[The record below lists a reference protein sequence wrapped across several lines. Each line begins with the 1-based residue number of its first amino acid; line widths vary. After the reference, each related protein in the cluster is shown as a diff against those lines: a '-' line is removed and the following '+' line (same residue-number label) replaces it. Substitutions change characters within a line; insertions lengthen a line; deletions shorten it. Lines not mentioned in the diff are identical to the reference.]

1 MIRDILKTATKTA
14 VNWVGN
20 TLGLPTGVTKGASD
34 IAESLF
40 TKKVTEVTDS
50 LFTKSGAGGEF
61 QIIDTSLKQMPR
73 FGGRLGFN
81 ASRMAGGAKGYA
93 ETVNPETLYAAWD
106 RRLGKYYSD
115 KYKVSRTV
123 KGKVV

>member
-1 MIRDILKTATKTA
+1 MIREILGKA
-14 VNWVGN
+14 
-20 TLGLPTGVTKGASD
+20 TKGAIEWVGGKLGVPSG
-34 IAESLF
+34 ITE
-40 TKKVTEVTDS
+40 KVTDVTDS
-50 LFTKSGAGGEF
+50 LFTKQVGGSEF
-61 QIIDTSLKQMPR
+61 QIIDTSVQQPR

-115 KYKVSRTV
+115 KYKVARTV

>member
-1 MIRDILKTATKTA
+1 MIRDFMKEVTKKS
-14 VNWVGN
+14 VDWLGE
-20 TLGLPTGVTKGASD
+20 TLGLPDPVQKGLEKVTG
-34 IAESLF
+34 SLF
-40 TKKVTEVTDS
+40 TKQQ
-50 LFTKSGAGGEF
+50 GGDF
-61 QIIDTSLKQMPR
+61 KIIDTSLDRMPR
-73 FGGRLGFN
+73 FGGRMGYS

-115 KYKVSRTV
+115 KYKVARTV

>member
-1 MIRDILKTATKTA
+1 MIRDVLKKATKGA
-14 VNWVGN
+14 VTWLGT
-20 TLGLPTGVTKGASD
+20 TLGLPGPVQKGL
-34 IAESLF
+34 E
-40 TKKVTEVTDS
+40 KVTGS

-61 QIIDTSLKQMPR
+61 KIIDTSMASPNFTK
-73 FGGRLGFN
+73 FGMRT
-81 ASRMAGGAKGYA
+81 STPGGSSKARGYA

-115 KYKVSRTV
+115 KYKVARTV

>member
-1 MIRDILKTATKTA
+1 MIREILGKA
-14 VNWVGN
+14 
-20 TLGLPTGVTKGASD
+20 TKGAIEWVGGKLGVPSG
-34 IAESLF
+34 ITE
-40 TKKVTEVTDS
+40 KVTDVTDS
-50 LFTKSGAGGEF
+50 LFTKSGAGGKFE
-61 QIIDTSLKQMPR
+61 IIDTSLKQMPR
-73 FGGRLGFN
+73 FGGRLPYS

-115 KYKVSRTV
+115 KYKVARTV

>member
-1 MIRDILKTATKTA
+1 MIRDILGKA
-14 VNWVGN
+14 
-20 TLGLPTGVTKGASD
+20 TKGAIEWIGGKLGVPSG
-34 IAESLF
+34 ITE
-40 TKKVTEVTDS
+40 KVTDVTDS

-73 FGGRLGFN
+73 FGGRMGYS

-115 KYKVSRTV
+115 KYKVARTV

>member
-1 MIRDILKTATKTA
+1 MIRDFMKEVTKKS
-14 VNWVGN
+14 VDWLGK
-20 TLGLPTGVTKGASD
+20 TLGLPGPVQKGL
-34 IAESLF
+34 E
-40 TKKVTEVTDS
+40 KVTGS

-61 QIIDTSLKQMPR
+61 KIIDTSMASPNFTK
-73 FGGRLGFN
+73 FGMRT
-81 ASRMAGGAKGYA
+81 STPGGSSKARGYA

-106 RRLGKYYSD
+106 RRLGIYYSD

>member
-1 MIRDILKTATKTA
+1 MIRDVLKTATKAA
-14 VNWVGN
+14 VNWVGGK
-20 TLGLPTGVTKGASD
+20 LGVPTPIT
-34 IAESLF
+34 E
-40 TKKVTEVTDS
+40 KVTDVTDS
-50 LFTKSGAGGEF
+50 LFTKQVGGEF
-61 QIIDTSLKQMPR
+61 QIIDTSLKSMPR

-115 KYKVSRTV
+115 KYKVARTV

>member
-1 MIRDILKTATKTA
+1 MIREILGKA
-14 VNWVGN
+14 
-20 TLGLPTGVTKGASD
+20 TKGAIEWVGGKLGVPSG
-34 IAESLF
+34 ITE
-40 TKKVTEVTDS
+40 KVTDVTDS

-61 QIIDTSLKQMPR
+61 QIIDTSLRQMPR
-73 FGGRLGFN
+73 FGGRMGYS
-81 ASRMAGGAKGYA
+81 ASRMAGGARDYA

-115 KYKVSRTV
+115 KYKVARTV

>member
-1 MIRDILKTATKTA
+1 MIRDFMKEVTKKS
-14 VNWVGN
+14 VDWLGE
-20 TLGLPTGVTKGASD
+20 TLGLPGPVQKGL
-34 IAESLF
+34 E
-40 TKKVTEVTDS
+40 KVTGS

-61 QIIDTSLKQMPR
+61 QIIDTSLQSMPR
-73 FGGRLGFN
+73 FGGRMGYN

-106 RRLGKYYSD
+106 KRLGKYYSD

>member
-1 MIRDILKTATKTA
+1 MIRDVLKTATKAA
-14 VNWVGN
+14 VTWVGGK
-20 TLGLPTGVTKGASD
+20 LGVPAP
-34 IAESLF
+34 I
-40 TKKVTEVTDS
+40 TKKVTDVTDS

-61 QIIDTSLKQMPR
+61 QVIDTSLKQMPR

-115 KYKVSRTV
+115 KYKVARTV

>member
-1 MIRDILKTATKTA
+1 MIRDILGKA
-14 VNWVGN
+14 
-20 TLGLPTGVTKGASD
+20 TKGAIEWVGGKLGVPSG
-34 IAESLF
+34 ITE
-40 TKKVTEVTDS
+40 KVTDVTDS
-50 LFTKSGAGGEF
+50 LFTKSNAGGSEF
-61 QIIDTSLKQMPR
+61 KIIDTSLDRMPR
-73 FGGRLGFN
+73 FGGRMGYS

-115 KYKVSRTV
+115 KYKVARTV

>member
-1 MIRDILKTATKTA
+1 MIRDILGKA
-14 VNWVGN
+14 
-20 TLGLPTGVTKGASD
+20 TKGAIEWLGGRLGVPSS
-34 IAESLF
+34 ITE
-40 TKKVTEVTDS
+40 KVTDVTDS
-50 LFTKSGAGGEF
+50 LFTKQQGGGEF
-61 QIIDTSLKQMPR
+61 QIIDTSLKSMPR

-81 ASRMAGGAKGYA
+81 ASRMAGSARGYA

-115 KYKVSRTV
+115 KYKVARTV

>member
-1 MIRDILKTATKTA
+1 MIRDLLKTATKTA
-14 VNWVGN
+14 INWVGSKF
-20 TLGLPTGVTKGASD
+20 GVPSGVT
-34 IAESLF
+34 E
-40 TKKVTEVTDS
+40 KVTDVTDS

-61 QIIDTSLKQMPR
+61 KIIDTSQRAPQLTKFSMRASTP
-73 FGGRLGFN
+73 GG
-81 ASRMAGGAKGYA
+81 AGSAKGYA
-93 ETVNPETLYAAWD
+93 QTVNPETLYAAWD

>member
-1 MIRDILKTATKTA
+1 MIRDILKTATKAATT
-14 VNWVGN
+14 WIGQ
-20 TLGLPTGVTKGASD
+20 TLGGPRGAVIGARVGESVGGALFDKKSTG
-34 IAESLF
+34 
-40 TKKVTEVTDS
+40 
-50 LFTKSGAGGEF
+50 GGEF
-61 QIIDTSLKQMPR
+61 QLIDTSVQVPR

-115 KYKVSRTV
+115 KYKVARTV

>member
-1 MIRDILKTATKTA
+1 MIRDVLKTATKAA

-20 TLGLPTGVTKGASD
+20 KFNVPAP
-34 IAESLF
+34 I

-50 LFTKSGAGGEF
+50 LFTKSDAGGSEF
-61 QIIDTSLKQMPR
+61 QVIDTSLRSMPR
-73 FGGRLGFN
+73 FGGRMGYN
-81 ASRMAGGAKGYA
+81 ASRMASGARGYA

-115 KYKVSRTV
+115 KYKVARTV

>member
-1 MIRDILKTATKTA
+1 MIREILGKA
-14 VNWVGN
+14 
-20 TLGLPTGVTKGASD
+20 TKGAIEWVGGKLGVPSG
-34 IAESLF
+34 ITE
-40 TKKVTEVTDS
+40 KVTDVTDS
-50 LFTKSGAGGEF
+50 LFTKQTNGGDF
-61 QIIDTSLKQMPR
+61 KIIDTSLKQMPR

-115 KYKVSRTV
+115 KYKVARTV